1 MKSLKFKL
9 MVTFILL
16 IVASFSV
23 MAFILFHSS
32 KTIISSYIEES
43 ALEKMQEYA
52 TYVEML
58 QNQVYDSAS
67 LVYNSDVIDIWDRA
81 HTADNATDGSKML
94 ANLELSEY
102 LTQVTNSYTPLA
114 NMTIYRHPNLWI
126 SSENYISRSE
136 SFKGE
141 TWYVDLTKRERYWS
155 PAGSDMVEM
164 SRGNENAMVSMTMP
178 LDTYKPELAN
188 SFLKINVSE
197 TYFLEPLERL
207 HLGETGQI
215 YLIDRH
221 GQMLLPGQSQSMDEH
236 QYAYFDELKTIT
248 SSEGR
253 LFRTNTEGEKEM
265 IVYKRLSKTKWMLV
279 GIVSE
284 KDLYS
289 QLYNLRDT
297 VIVIVSILLVV
308 SIILTLVFSHSI
320 SRPLNSLVAAMRH
333 LKRGDFVQAENRMAN
348 ERSSTMEIAFVIEV
362 FKSMISQLRQYISK
376 EYQLTLLKQ
385 KADYKALVMQINPHF
400 LFNTLEMI
408 SSLALQNRGKET
420 SKMILTLG
428 HMMRYSLKVSDDLV
442 YLREELKYIH
452 QYLDIIRVRYHD
464 RSNIEL
470 TTHGP
475 TDELLI
481 LKFMLQPIIENAV
494 KFSSQHN
501 DYIET
506 AIDITRRE
514 HHLHIRI
521 SDNGPGFT
529 ADEKYQL
536 MHRVMKQWQSQQY
549 EDKDRHIGL
558 HNVLLRS
565 YAVYG
570 DAFHYEIGV
579 SRFGGAEVSLY
590 VPIKEAEQY
599 D

>member
-23 MAFILFHSS
+23 MAFILVHSS
-32 KTIISSYIEES
+32 KAIISSYIEES

-236 QYAYFDELKTIT
+236 QYAYFDELKTI
-248 SSEGR
+248 
-253 LFRTNTEGEKEM
+253 
-265 IVYKRLSKTKWMLV
+265 
-279 GIVSE
+279 
-284 KDLYS
+284 
-289 QLYNLRDT
+289 
-297 VIVIVSILLVV
+297 
-308 SIILTLVFSHSI
+308 
-320 SRPLNSLVAAMRH
+320 
-333 LKRGDFVQAENRMAN
+333 
-348 ERSSTMEIAFVIEV
+348 
-362 FKSMISQLRQYISK
+362 
-376 EYQLTLLKQ
+376 
-385 KADYKALVMQINPHF
+385 
-400 LFNTLEMI
+400 
-408 SSLALQNRGKET
+408 
-420 SKMILTLG
+420 
-428 HMMRYSLKVSDDLV
+428 
-442 YLREELKYIH
+442 
-452 QYLDIIRVRYHD
+452 
-464 RSNIEL
+464 
-470 TTHGP
+470 
-475 TDELLI
+475 
-481 LKFMLQPIIENAV
+481 
-494 KFSSQHN
+494 
-501 DYIET
+501 
-506 AIDITRRE
+506 
-514 HHLHIRI
+514 
-521 SDNGPGFT
+521 
-529 ADEKYQL
+529 
-536 MHRVMKQWQSQQY
+536 
-549 EDKDRHIGL
+549 
-558 HNVLLRS
+558 
-565 YAVYG
+565 
-570 DAFHYEIGV
+570 
-579 SRFGGAEVSLY
+579 
-590 VPIKEAEQY
+590 
-599 D
+599 